1 MAPASL
7 AAAPE
12 LYEPV
17 LRALVDSGT
26 GLEVNT
32 SGLRQGP
39 GETYPTEAIVRR
51 YRELGGAR
59 VTAGSDAHRASTF
72 AFGLEDGYRVLS
84 RAGFKDLTFRR
95 GAERVLLAVPERVRT

>member
-1 MAPASL
+1 LEPSSL

-12 LYEPV
+12 VYEPV
-17 LRALVDSGT
+17 LQALIDSGT

-51 YRELGGAR
+51 FRELGGTR

-72 AFGLEDGYRVLS
+72 AFGLEDGYRLVS
-84 RAGFKDLTFRR
+84 RAGFRELTL
-95 GAERVLLAVPERVRT
+95 RVGNELVFLPIPAPVRT